1 MPKITFASK
10 QTLVADI
17 VRKHGCT
24 VNRKQIIEC
33 AEELKLSHPQ
43 WLLNNPEI
51 KIGRGTYNLA
61 PLVASSDPVPIAP
74 AQEMQVAAVVT
85 PITQATVVQQKRLQ
99 TQVDNSVPVKD
110 PDYVPFGFHSDL
122 QTIISSKIFYPVFIS
137 GLSGNGK
144 TFMVEQVCASLGRE
158 VYRVNISVETDE
170 DALVGGHTLV
180 DGNVVYREGPA
191 LMAMRRGAILLLDE
205 IDRGSNKLICL
216 QAILEGKPY
225 FNKKTGEVIYPA
237 PGFNVI
243 ATANTKGQGSDDGKF
258 SAAQILDEAFLERFA
273 ISHEQSYPEN
283 RIEKKIVLNNME
295 KLRCVDKDFADKL
308 IAWADIIRKTYEGG
322 GIDSVIS
329 TRRLVNI
336 IQAFAMFKD
345 KMKAITLCVNRFDAE
360 TKNAFIELY
369 TKMHD
374 EEKSADAPATAEQV
388 TSEEAKYP
396 A

>member
-1 MPKITFASK
+1 MSKITFASK
-10 QTLVADI
+10 QALISDI
-17 VRKHGCT
+17 VSKHGCT

-33 AEELKLSHPQ
+33 AEELKLSYPQ
-43 WLLNNPEI
+43 WLLNNAEI
-51 KIGRGTYNLA
+51 KVGRGSYNLA
-61 PLVASSDPVPIAP
+61 PLVAGSAPVAV
-74 AQEMQVAAVVT
+74 AQDMQVAAVVT
-85 PITQATVVQQKRLQ
+85 PITQAVVVQQKRLQ
-99 TQVDNSVPVKD
+99 TQVDDSVPVKD

-144 TFMVEQVCASLGRE
+144 TFMVEQVCAALKRE

-225 FNKKTGEVIYPA
+225 FNKKTGEVVYPA
-237 PGFNVI
+237 PGFNVV

-283 RIEKKIVLNNME
+283 RVEKKIVLNNME
-295 KLRCVDKDFADKL
+295 KLNCVDKDFADKL

-322 GIDSVIS
+322 GIDSIVS

-336 IQAFAMFKD
+336 VQAFAMFKD

-360 TKNAFIELY
+360 TKGAFIELY
-369 TKMHD
+369 TKMHEEEQPAAPA
-374 EEKSADAPATAEQV
+374 EEKTF
-388 TSEEAKYP
+388 EEAQYP